1 MKIIETAKITEA
13 VREMAIEAACDLEPD
28 ILEGLVKARDRET
41 SPLAKDLL
49 DLLLVN
55 ADIASREKMPVCQDT
70 GISVVFVSIG
80 SDLIIDGDL
89 EAAVQEGIRQ
99 GYEEGYLRKSVCDPL
114 TRKNTGTN
122 TPAIVHLESHSG
134 DDLKISYLPKGCGS
148 ENMSRLQMLPPSAG
162 IDGVVDF
169 ICETVFAAGPNPC
182 PPLVIGVGIGG
193 SFEKAA
199 ILAKRSLFRPLGEHH
214 QRQDVAELEKNILA
228 RLNREGQGV
237 EGMGGI
243 NTALAVHIEVFPS
256 HIASLPVAVNIQCH
270 AHRHKE
276 RVLVGRE
283 WPGRT
288 GSSD

>member
-1 MKIIETAKITEA
+1 MRTIETAEIIEA
-13 VREMAIEAACDLEPD
+13 VKEMAIEAACDLEPD
-28 ILEGLVKARDRET
+28 ILEALVKARDNEN

-70 GISVVFVSIG
+70 GISVVFVSVG
-80 SDLIIDGDL
+80 QDVWVNGDL
-89 EAAVQEGIRQ
+89 EEAVQEGVRQ
-99 GYEEGYLRKSVCDPL
+99 GYDEGYLRKSVCDPL
-114 TRKNTGTN
+114 TRKNTNTN
-122 TPAIVHLESHSG
+122 TPAIVHLESQPGSE
-134 DDLKISYLPKGCGS
+134 ITIFYLPKGCGS

-162 IDGVVDF
+162 IEGMTEF

-199 ILAKRSLFRPLGEHH
+199 ILAKRSLFRPLGEHNA
-214 QRQDVAELEKNILA
+214 RQDVAELEEKILEK
-228 RLNREGQGV
+228 LNREGQGV
-237 EGMGGI
+237 EGMGGN
-243 NTALAVHIEVFPS
+243 NTALAVNIEVFPS

-276 RVLVGRE
+276 RTL
-283 WPGRT
+283 
-288 GSSD
+288 

>member
-1 MKIIETAKITEA
+1 
-13 VREMAIEAACDLEPD
+13 MAIEAACDLEPD
-28 ILEGLVKARDRET
+28 ILEALVAARDRES
-41 SPLAKDLL
+41 SPLARDLL

-70 GISVVFVSIG
+70 GISVFFVSVG
-80 SDLIIDGDL
+80 HDLVVNGDL
-89 EAAVQEGIRQ
+89 EEAIQQGVAA
-99 GYEEGYLRKSVCDPL
+99 GYEEGFLRKSVCDPL

-122 TPAIVHLESHSG
+122 TPAVIHLESHAGS
-134 DDLKISYLPKGCGS
+134 DLKIYYLPKGCGS

-162 IDGVVDF
+162 IAGMTEF

-193 SFEKAA
+193 SFEKAP
-199 ILAKRSLFRPLGEHH
+199 ILAKRSLFRTLGEPHP
-214 QRQDVAELEKNILA
+214 RSDVAELERNILA

-237 EGMGGI
+237 EGMGGC
-243 NTALAVHIEVFPS
+243 NTALAVHLEVFPS

-276 RVLVGRE
+276 RIL
-283 WPGRT
+283 PGR
-288 GSSD
+288 

>member
-1 MKIIETAKITEA
+1 MKQIDTTEITEA

-28 ILEGLVKARDRET
+28 ILEALVAARDRES

-80 SDLIIDGDL
+80 NDVIVNGDL
-89 EAAVQEGIRQ
+89 EDAVQEGIKQ
-99 GYEEGYLRKSVCDPL
+99 GYDDGYLRKSVCDPL

-122 TPAIVHLESHSG
+122 TPAIIHLETHSG
-134 DDLKISYLPKGCGS
+134 SDLKIFYLPKGCGS

-162 IDGVVDF
+162 IEGVTEF

-182 PPLVIGVGIGG
+182 PPLLIGVGIGG

-199 ILAKRSLFRPLGEHH
+199 ILAKRSLFRPLGQHH
-214 QRQDVAELEKNILA
+214 ERQDVTELENNIIEK
-228 RLNREGQGV
+228 LNAEGQGV
-237 EGMGGI
+237 EGMGGC
-243 NTALAVHIEVFPS
+243 NTALAVHVEVFPS

-276 RVLVGRE
+276 RIL
-283 WPGRT
+283 T
-288 GSSD
+288 GH